1 MRGSLGAGV
10 EYINANTGDLGG
22 IDYIDVISGVD
33 QLVADG
39 LADPERLGIGG
50 YSYGGYLSS
59 WAITQTT
66 RFKAAVS
73 GGIIADWVSFYGTT
87 DIPHYLR
94 VFLEAPPF
102 TDQSLARER
111 SPINHSAKVTTP
123 VLFYAGSNDTRTP
136 PGQVDQMHRAV
147 QDAGVTTLKV
157 IYQGKDMDS

>member
-1 MRGSLGAGV
+1 MAARHLHGNADGLMDLQIGGSCSLPRATSLFPNVRGSLGAGV
-10 EYINANTGDLGG
+10 DYINANTGDLGG

-39 LADPERLGIGG
+39 LADPDRLGIGG

-94 VFLEAPPF
+94 VFLEAPPSL
-102 TDQSLARER
+102 TNHWQEHDLQSTIQRR
-111 SPINHSAKVTTP
+111 
-123 VLFYAGSNDTRTP
+123 
-136 PGQVDQMHRAV
+136 
-147 QDAGVTTLKV
+147 
-157 IYQGKDMDS
+157 